1 MVRLEKPTLELPA
14 ARPGDVRIGDIIGSG
29 LGEDDSPAAV
39 VLGFPCDEGV
49 ALNAGRV
56 GAADAPDLIRAALHR
71 FTARPDAGESFVH
84 LIERIRDLGNVVP
97 ARTVEESQV
106 LLAEA
111 LAPWLNRGVPAIVLG
126 GGHETAFG
134 HFLGYVRSGLAVEI
148 VNWDAH
154 PDVRETHDGKAHSGS
169 SFRLALTHPSGLCR
183 GYTVAGLL
191 RHVTVEAHL
200 RFLRDMKGIF
210 YWGEDLSVGLME
222 KVFAG
227 LSTRCLATF
236 DMDAVDQAFAPGVS
250 APATGGMV
258 PALWLN
264 AARLAGRCPYVSSM
278 EIVEVNPIYD
288 RDEQT
293 VRLAGLT
300 LWHFLD
306 GLAKRPPAGDKG
318 GDLTHPER
326 GSGAGGERG
335 S

>member
-1 MVRLEKPTLELPA
+1 MVSLERPALELPT
-14 ARPGDVRIGDIIGSG
+14 ARPGDVRIGDVIGSA
-29 LGEDDSPAAV
+29 LGEDDPPAAV
-39 VLGFPCDEGV
+39 VLGFPYDQGV

-56 GAADAPDLIRAALHR
+56 GAAEAPDLIRGALYR
-71 FTARPDAGESFVH
+71 FTARPDAGGSFVD
-84 LIERIRDLGNVVP
+84 LIGRIRDLGNVVP
-97 ARTVEESQV
+97 GRTVEESQV

-154 PDVRETHDGKAHSGS
+154 PDVRETHGGRAHSGS

-191 RHVTVEAHL
+191 RHVTVEPHL
-200 RFLRDMKGIF
+200 RFLRDVKGVF
-210 YWGEDLSVGLME
+210 YWGEDLSVGLIE
-222 KVFAG
+222 EVFAG
-227 LSTRCLATF
+227 RSTRCLASF

-250 APATGGMV
+250 APATGGMM
-258 PALWLN
+258 PALWLK
-264 AARLAGRCPYVSSM
+264 AARLAGRSPHVSSM
-278 EIVEVNPIYD
+278 EIVEVNPTYD

-300 LWHFLD
+300 VWHFLD
-306 GLAKRPPAGDKG
+306 GLAERRPG
-318 GDLTHPER
+318 G
-326 GSGAGGERG
+326 
-335 S
+335 